1 MTCKK
6 RSKPED
12 QRPNYLNFMMMSG
25 SLLLPYLLVS
35 LNLTSSLAL
44 IPHAK
49 NNNPTQKSIASSTNQ
64 LSRSVFFQWLGAG
77 GSMTLLSPT
86 LPAVAFEFGV
96 LGGGLDKTQTIKPA
110 AQTGVELWDAD
121 STPIPNALVHVA
133 TEIVSS
139 SGKPILVTLQSPW
152 LLSNMNSNRGLEARD
167 LRNSESLFVEI
178 VPLLDP
184 NNAYWQTPYHFRRI
198 LLESILGANGTFG
211 VYGSSPTDVKVVA
224 LNDTTTSTLFQVTFT
239 SSYIVTGESDLRQLW
254 IAPKAID
261 KDTLVLLVVGTTR
274 QRFVTHETAFQKVV
288 DSFTAV
294 EAPTTTTLMQN
305 RKHN

>member
-1 MTCKK
+1 
-6 RSKPED
+6 
-12 QRPNYLNFMMMSG
+12 
-25 SLLLPYLLVS
+25 
-35 LNLTSSLAL
+35 
-44 IPHAK
+44 
-49 NNNPTQKSIASSTNQ
+49 
-64 LSRSVFFQWLGAG
+64 LG
-77 GSMTLLSPT
+77 
-86 LPAVAFEFGV
+86 
-96 LGGGLDKTQTIKPA
+96 KTQTIKPA
-110 AQTGVELWDAD
+110 SQTGVELWDAD

-139 SGKPILVTLQSPW
+139 SGTPILVTLQSPW

-167 LRNSESLFVEI
+167 LRNSESLFVEF
-178 VPLLDP
+178 VPLLDS
-184 NNAYWQTPYHFRRI
+184 YWQSPYHFRRI

-224 LNDTTTSTLFQVTFT
+224 LNDHTTSTLFQVTFT
-239 SSYIVTGESDLRQLW
+239 SSYISTGESDLRQLW

-261 KDTLVLLVVGTTR
+261 KNTLVLLVVGTTR